1 MNDEYIRE
9 KTLEIIPESCLRRY
23 PELEDL
29 LCLSCSPYEGNYI
42 TKPTETSTIKYI
54 NICKSF
60 AEKLW
65 NVTKDGTITLT
76 TSTNRF
82 DGCGFLTL
90 NSGISSRVS
99 GGENFIYPSKVFT
112 NFDDFITTIGIPYYD
127 SSSYVFQVIEGN
139 GTNCFNFG
147 NWVNYRFFTF
157 LITIFGILF

>member
-1 MNDEYIRE
+1 M
-9 KTLEIIPESCLRRY
+9 KT
-23 PELEDL
+23 
-29 LCLSCSPYEGNYI
+29 
-42 TKPTETSTIKYI
+42 I
-54 NICKSF
+54 NICQSF

-65 NVTKDGTITLT
+65 NVTKNGNITLN

-82 DGCGFLTL
+82 DGCGFLV
-90 NSGISSRVS
+90 NSAISSRVS
-99 GGENFIYPSKVFT
+99 GDEEFIYPSQVFT
-112 NFDDFITTIGIPYYD
+112 SFNDFITTIGIPYYD